1 MILMIFGQIA
11 IQQKVQ
17 EMIDGNLIFAR
28 IAVVRFVCPHLSLYA
43 VREVIVSVDSREFL
57 LVVGFGIVSAV

>member
-1 MILMIFGQIA
+1 MILMIFRQIA
-11 IQQKVQ
+11 IQQKIQ

-28 IAVVRFVCPHLSLYA
+28 IAVICFVCLHLPLYA
-43 VREVIVSVDSREFL
+43 VREVIVSVDSGKFL